1 MVKHPDETPLQTP
14 PNHPAPGKAG
24 IPSLLAIEHRCPG
37 LPDPGRSIRRPVAH
51 T

>member
-1 MVKHPDETPLQTP
+1 VSIEAVTA

-24 IPSLLAIEHRCPG
+24 FARLLAIEHPCPG
-37 LPDPGRSIRRPVAH
+37 LPEPGRRN